1 MRRSSRTY
9 YFPGGM
15 LDEIEREAARLGRS
29 TSSLLIEAWRLARM
43 KISSFSSDIDDSED
57 IDGAGRLGSDSE

>member
-1 MRRSSRTY
+1 
-9 YFPGGM
+9 M

-43 KISSFSSDIDDSED
+43 KISSFSSDIDDSAD
-57 IDGAGRLGSDSE
+57 IDRVGRLGSDSE